1 MDFLMP
7 FLLSPFLG
15 TPTYFWLI
23 FIGLVI
29 ALLVFDLGILHKED
43 KEISAKESFIMYG
56 GYVFIAFLFG
66 LWVWYTRGAQSGLEF
81 FTGYVIEQSLAMDNI
96 FVIATIFTYFAV
108 PRKYQHRVLFGRGIG

>member
-7 FLLSPFLG
+7 FLVAPFLG

-43 KEISAKESFIMYG
+43 KEISAKESFVM
-56 GYVFIAFLFG
+56 
-66 LWVWYTRGAQSGLEF
+66 
-81 FTGYVIEQSLAMDNI
+81 
-96 FVIATIFTYFAV
+96 
-108 PRKYQHRVLFGRGIG
+108 